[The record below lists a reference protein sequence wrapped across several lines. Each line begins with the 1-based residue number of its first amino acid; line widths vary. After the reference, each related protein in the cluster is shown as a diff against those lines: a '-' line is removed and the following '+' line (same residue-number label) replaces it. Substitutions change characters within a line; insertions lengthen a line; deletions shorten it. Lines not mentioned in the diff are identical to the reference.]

1 MEHGGASKHG
11 DGSDEEGEVGIE
23 SGALEIAAASG
34 GPGDEADD
42 GEVTAQEQD
51 EDDDEDL
58 DGLLDEIE
66 VEDAV
71 EAAQTGAPL
80 PSLASDADMLAGN
93 AGDGD
98 DG

>member
-34 GPGDEADD
+34 GAGDEVDD

-51 EDDDEDL
+51 EDEDL

-66 VEDAV
+66 IEDAV

>member
-1 MEHGGASKHG
+1 VEHGGASKHG

-34 GPGDEADD
+34 GAGDEVDD

-51 EDDDEDL
+51 EDEDL

-66 VEDAV
+66 IEDAV